1 MQPLMSFLPRK
12 IYHYRKTAHVHNY
25 ENKIK
30 LLSMRLNECRD
41 ILSIQSIIREVVRG
55 CLLEHACEA
64 NIRIYQR
71 EAGTFVPASWLF
83 NDCYPSHRFIA
94 VVIKNTNFGKVLSN
108 RSFLYWYELF
118 RDK

>member
-1 MQPLMSFLPRK
+1 MKWFGAAFWSTPAKQTFVY
-12 IYHYRKTAHVHNY
+12 I
-25 ENKIK
+25 
-30 LLSMRLNECRD
+30 
-41 ILSIQSIIREVVRG
+41 
-55 CLLEHACEA
+55 
-64 NIRIYQR
+64 R

-83 NDCYPSHRFIA
+83 NDCHPSHRFIA

>member
-25 ENKIK
+25 ENEIK

-64 NIRIYQR
+64 NIRIDQR
-71 EAGTFVPASWLF
+71 GWDVPASWLF

-108 RSFLYWYELF
+108 RSSLY
-118 RDK
+118 

>member
-1 MQPLMSFLPRK
+1 MLNDSTVNLLSKDMCVDVNDLYNKLNSSEILSVKDEFVEIIDNFASMILN
-12 IYHYRKTAHVHNY
+12 YDNNY

-71 EAGTFVPASWLF
+71 GW
-83 NDCYPSHRFIA
+83 DKRPSLLAI
-94 VVIKNTNFGKVLSN
+94 
-108 RSFLYWYELF
+108 
-118 RDK
+118 